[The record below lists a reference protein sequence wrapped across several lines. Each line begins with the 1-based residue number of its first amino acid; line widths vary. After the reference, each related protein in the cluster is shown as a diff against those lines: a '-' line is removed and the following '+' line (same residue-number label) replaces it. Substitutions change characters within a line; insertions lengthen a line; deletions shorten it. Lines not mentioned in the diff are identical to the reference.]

1 MYHKK
6 MRLRRML
13 SASVIVALLAG
24 LLPPVVAEAAVS
36 DHIVPQAPQALHPQ
50 GITVDLFDYWLD
62 AQDAPDDGKPENGA
76 EWGINKDHV
85 LNFGKNM
92 GRGNPNSADFN
103 INWWTESAQ
112 PKTDI
117 VKRTLG
123 DDGYPQMN
131 YVSATEQ
138 GDGES
143 LAYLF

>member
-24 LLPPVVAEAAVS
+24 LLPPAVAEAAVS
-36 DHIVPQAPQALHPQ
+36 DHIVPLAPQALHPQ

-76 EWGINKDHV
+76 ERGINKDHV

-131 YVSATEQ
+131 YVL
-138 GDGES
+138 S
-143 LAYLF
+143 LIHI